1 MRQFGDGSDQ
11 FMSAGDRNMTYV
23 SRIQCVKA
31 AIDSQVSDMANGAAQ
46 RKVGIVAFNHE
57 VQVIGDGTKDSQTI
71 SGDKLNNF
79 DYLKE
84 NGKAQSAER
93 LTKPICET
101 KDALKAKLEA
111 IEETGPTALG
121 PAVLTSVAMATQGAA
136 GSCVVICTDGLA
148 NVGLGAFDDCITEAE
163 QVAADSFYTQI
174 GQIAQQAGI
183 TINVVSIEG
192 DECNIDS
199 LSKLAELTGGNVE
212 RVNPTTLTQNF
223 ANMLA
228 LPVIASNVEAKV
240 KLHQGLQFRN
250 ELADNLSTDKSLLTR
265 KFGNVTVESIFT
277 FEYGLKP
284 LDVLLEMEEIDMT
297 QVTSFPFQT
306 QIVYTALDGSKC
318 LRVIS
323 KQQKMST
330 ERDQLEKKADY
341 DMLSYNAI
349 QKGSAMA
356 RGGDIRQAQAIVKN
370 FKRKMHK
377 NIKTEEHTDQFRNYS
392 EQVNNVYSGMNQ
404 MSAQIQ

>member
-1 MRQFGDGSDQ
+1 
-11 FMSAGDRNMTYV
+11 MTYV

-93 LTKPICET
+93 LTKPISET
-101 KDALKAKLEA
+101 SDALKAKLEA

-121 PAVLTSVAMATQGAA
+121 PAVLTSVAMAAQGAA

-148 NVGLGAFDDCITEAE
+148 NVGLGAFDDCVTEAE

-250 ELADNLSTDKSLLTR
+250 ELADNLSADKSLLTR

-297 QVTSFPFQT
+297 KVTSFPFQT

-323 KQQKMST
+323 KQQQMST

-377 NIKTEEHTDQFRNYS
+377 NIKTEAHTDQFRNYS

-404 MSAQIQ
+404 MSAQIQQ